1 MSSLFEKEY
10 QIHKQL
16 EPEVEVN
23 PNPNPM
29 GLDDTSLMGAVD
41 RSDNAQWID
50 GELYRSRY
58 KGPGERGW
66 DWKDINDPSLRR
78 HDFLNEQIQRFDDE
92 KNKWVPYGKNKH
104 QRNPMTT
111 GGVESL
117 MPTGPIDFALETLLT
132 GVAESGGYE
141 KELGVLSGL
150 ALGMQGARG
159 AKALFS
165 GVRKAPRFI
174 DDEIGYQIGKW
185 DYNQAAK
192 RLQKDPL
199 LKDIPFK
206 EQTVH
211 FRQSQNQK
219 TIYDDFIGIEKKME
233 MSPTAWGTFYKT
245 NIPKAKMAYR
255 QPSLSMLLDR
265 PFYENF
271 SLFSPVKQRAWAYKL
286 GKGGTAESVA
296 AHEGTHYLQWWGAV
310 PTKSGK
316 MPPSPPKTSLE
327 HYALQESYNK
337 TRWENRVNKKLGLEE
352 FNKEM
357 PHKDYIHSS
366 GLVSPEA
373 NVIHPSRTLLWQSS
387 KGKSEWPVPA
397 SPSSHQTLDSEI
409 TLKKRKEKGVKG
421 EMKNYNVKG
430 GELYEPMGWRTGF
443 ERSWDGKE
451 TYFRSFRGPMEV
463 EARLEQIVRDG
474 VRYKQIPRYTGAPRK
489 LTTTLGDN
497 ASVAYNQ
504 LKKYGYTD
512 KELFSM
518 IDQYSNLRKS
528 LAGNPSSWDDYMPKH
543 FREK

>member
-16 EPEVEVN
+16 EPEVEA
-23 PNPNPM
+23 NPNPM
-29 GLDDTSLMGAVD
+29 GLDDTSLMGAID
-41 RSDNAQWID
+41 RSDNAHWID
-50 GELYRSRY
+50 GELYRTRY
-58 KGPGERGW
+58 KGQGERRW
-66 DWKDINDPSLRR
+66 RNLSHPSLRR
-78 HDFLNEQIQRFDDE
+78 HDFLDEMIQKFDNETDQ
-92 KNKWVPYGKNKH
+92 WSTHSVNKH

-117 MPTGPIDFALETLLT
+117 TPTGPIDFALETLLT

-211 FRQSQNQK
+211 FRQSQNEK
-219 TIYDDFIGIEKKME
+219 TIYDDFLGNEVKIS
-233 MSPTAWGTFYKT
+233 MSPTAWGTFYKDK
-245 NIPKAKMAYR
+245 IPKAKIGYR

-271 SLFSPVKQRAWAYKL
+271 SLFSPVKHRAWGYKL

-296 AHEGTHYLQWWGAV
+296 AHEGIHYLQWWGAV
-310 PTKSGK
+310 PNKSGK
-316 MPPSPPKTSLE
+316 MPPSPPKTTWE
-327 HYALQESYNK
+327 HYALQDSYNR
-337 TRWENRVNKKLGLEE
+337 TRWKNKVNKDLGLEE
-352 FNKEM
+352 FNKEP
-357 PHKDYIHSS
+357 PHIDYIHSS

-373 NVIHPSRTLLWQSS
+373 NITHPSRTLLWQSS

-397 SPSSHQTLDSEI
+397 SPNPHQTLDSEI
-409 TLKKRKEKGVKG
+409 TLKKRKEQGGGGHKK
-421 EMKNYNVKG
+421 YNVKG

-451 TYFRSFRGPMEV
+451 TYFRSFRGPMEI
-463 EARLEQIVRDG
+463 EARLEQIIRDG
-474 VRYKQIPRYTGAPRK
+474 VSYKQLPRYTGAPRQ
-489 LTTTLGDN
+489 LTTLLGN
-497 ASVAYNQ
+497 HASIAYNQ
-504 LKKYGYTD
+504 LRKYGFTD

-518 IDQYSNLRKS
+518 IDQYSKLRKS
-528 LAGNPSSWDDYMPKH
+528 LAGNPSSWNDYTPKR
-543 FREK
+543 FREE